1 MGSHSTLQT
10 DDGIPLTPKE
20 GVIIDAEGRPLTQ
33 APNYKDNEQKSSGFK
48 VISFGKLPW
57 PVAAI
62 AVIGL
67 AIFIPILILGA
78 LFFLALLIIRTL
90 FRAIT

>member
-1 MGSHSTLQT
+1 MGSHSTLLT

-20 GVIIDAEGRPLTQ
+20 GVIVDEEGRPLT
-33 APNYKDNEQKSSGFK
+33 PEHERKNSGFK
-48 VISFGKLPW
+48 VISFGNLPW
-57 PVAAI
+57 PIAAVAL
-62 AVIGL
+62 VGL

-90 FRAIT
+90 FRALT